1 MQEAKS
7 QLWWSDKL
15 QIPEEYHRK
24 VSWSVYE
31 GYRKSTPRWLHTW
44 SVKFGADILPTR
56 KNLVRRGHGT
66 HHECPCCGE
75 PDETA
80 KHLFLCSDPEM
91 SKTFED
97 EMDKLSDYLQVTTSS
112 AIKTQLIST
121 LHWFR
126 AGGESGG
133 AAVAAPPYS
142 PSDNNKKRHE
152 ELDDKIAAI
161 FRSLPNLR
169 LLPPSDAAYFK
180 RGEERTTRYRLN
192 RKELWIEDATRIRDA
207 FFDSL
212 DAQSASF
219 LNYP

>member
-1 MQEAKS
+1 MESRLRHVMQEAKS

-133 AAVAAPPYS
+133 AAKP
-142 PSDNNKKRHE
+142 
-152 ELDDKIAAI
+152 
-161 FRSLPNLR
+161 
-169 LLPPSDAAYFK
+169 
-180 RGEERTTRYRLN
+180 RYRLSS
-192 RKELWIEDATRIRDA
+192 KELWIEDATRIRDA